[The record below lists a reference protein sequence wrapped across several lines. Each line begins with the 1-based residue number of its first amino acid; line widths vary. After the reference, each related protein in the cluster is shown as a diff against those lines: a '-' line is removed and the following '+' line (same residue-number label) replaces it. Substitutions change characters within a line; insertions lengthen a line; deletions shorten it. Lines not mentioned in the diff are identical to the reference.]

1 MPQGRRKIPF
11 SGKAKKAQMQLK
23 KDGQNQQRS
32 RSPSSTPKTEVSKVV
47 SDAAK
52 DITSDITKGV
62 KLGGSG
68 GGRSRYELRFQTE
81 TPEERDATKKKA
93 SESLPSKAKSRET
106 PTEAMYPREGID
118 FPTRPEWN
126 ESMSKHVLDL
136 NEEKYFQSYE
146 DAIFNKWKS
155 SLSYFELNL
164 ETWRQ
169 LWRVIEM
176 SDVLLLVVDVRYTP
190 AMIPPSLFRVVRE
203 NRKDL
208 IVVLNKVDLIPPPL
222 VIAWR
227 EYILQ
232 HYPGIFVTLFTS
244 CPSYNLAKSDAL
256 SLYSKY
262 GLQSRRLRG
271 NISMAAEGAK
281 GVFEVCKRIVKGSKV
296 NLDSWEEKI
305 SEALNER
312 NGTTY
317 SSDEDINVPSQSTE
331 GRFIDGILTIGMI
344 GQPNAGK
351 SSLINSLLGKKAV
364 SVSRTPGHTK
374 HFQTMFI
381 SDSVK
386 LCDCPGLVFPSLVPK
401 SLQIIMGSFPIAQVK
416 DPYGAIRYIAERVD
430 LPSVLK
436 ISHTDKRNVYWTPIE
451 ICEAWANKRC
461 YRTAKS
467 NRPDIYRSANHILRM
482 TLEGKIPLWLIPPG
496 YNVET
501 WNKNDASLHEVFYL
515 LGLSSIEEGEEK
527 LAKDYSSDES
537 TNDESESN
545 EDSESE
551 GKNTL
556 PKTSNK
562 FMALMLS
569 DNDEA
574 D

>member
-1 MPQGRRKIPF
+1 MNEERIQILISMPQGRRKIPF

-32 RSPSSTPKTEVSKVV
+32 RSPSSTPKTE
-47 SDAAK
+47 
-52 DITSDITKGV
+52 GV

-190 AMIPPSLFRVVRE
+190 AMIPPSLFR
-203 NRKDL
+203 
-208 IVVLNKVDLIPPPL
+208 VDLIPPPL

-364 SVSRTPGHTK
+364 SVSRTP
-374 HFQTMFI
+374 
-381 SDSVK
+381 
-386 LCDCPGLVFPSLVPK
+386 VPK

-430 LPSVLK
+430 LPS
-436 ISHTDKRNVYWTPIE
+436 
-451 ICEAWANKRC
+451 AWANKRC